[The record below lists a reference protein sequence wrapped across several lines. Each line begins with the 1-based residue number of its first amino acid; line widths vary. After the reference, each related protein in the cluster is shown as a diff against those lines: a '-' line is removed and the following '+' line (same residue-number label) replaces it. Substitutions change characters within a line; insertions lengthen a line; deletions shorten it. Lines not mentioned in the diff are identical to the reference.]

1 MVKKIFNVMSY
12 KELRPRQ
19 VYENPRILDKYDKW
33 YVSIKYDGWQAIW
46 TGKRLV
52 SKTGKRTFAMPT
64 WWKRYLP
71 RHPVVGEL
79 MIKMGQSF
87 KPATN
92 IANLLKEGS
101 DWSNVIFMTFD
112 LPMKK
117 IPFEKRTAELKKLVT
132 HYRRKA
138 TYIPNERS
146 PLIYIP
152 QKKIASNKILEF
164 YKKAINRGEEGIV
177 LTNPQSFY
185 QTKKSPDRVKL
196 KGRADLEGVLIG
208 FNLNEKGLMKS
219 MIIKFRKIKF
229 NLGIGFKAYD
239 RKNYKKLFKIG
250 SLIKFSYRSF
260 GSNGRPKEARFVS
273 IRHEADYL
281 DSDTEL

>member
-1 MVKKIFNVMSY
+1 MGKKIFEVMSY

-19 VYENPRILDKYDKW
+19 VFENTRILDKYDGW

-46 TGKRLV
+46 TGKNLV
-52 SKTGKRTFAMPT
+52 SKTGKRTFAMPE

-79 MIKMGQSF
+79 MIKMGNSF
-87 KPATN
+87 MPATN
-92 IANLLKEGS
+92 IASLLRKDS

-112 LPMKK
+112 LPKKK
-117 IPFEKRTAELKKLVT
+117 IPFEDRTAALEKMVT

-138 TYIPNERS
+138 TYIPNESS
-146 PLIYIP
+146 PVTYIP

-177 LTNPQSFY
+177 LTNPKSFY

-208 FNLNEKGLMKS
+208 FNVNEKGLMKS
-219 MIIKFRKIKF
+219 MIIRFKNIKF
-229 NLGIGFKAYD
+229 SLGIGFKEAE

-250 SLIKFSYRSF
+250 NLIKFSYRSF
-260 GSNGRPKEARFVS
+260 GSNGRPKEARFLSV
-273 IRHEADYL
+273 RHDADYV
-281 DSDTEL
+281 DSDVE